1 MVGISSEAI
10 GAFGT
15 GGVVLIIGYL
25 IKFRHWT
32 FLIAGYDQSLSIPE
46 DVAADIAGSS
56 ILRIGIATVAWGVVE
71 AVTTPPNYLGLL
83 FAAAVIGAVGR
94 LVYRLNTAASNAVT

>member
-10 GAFGT
+10 GAVGT

-25 IKFRHWT
+25 IKYRHWT
-32 FLIAGYDQSLSIPE
+32 FLIAGYDQSRSVPD
-46 DVAADIAGSS
+46 DVVAEIAGSS
-56 ILRIGIATVAWGVVE
+56 VLRIGIATVAWGVIEV
-71 AVTTPPNYLGLL
+71 VTTPPDYLGLL

-94 LVYRLNTAASNAVT
+94 LVYRLNTTASNAT